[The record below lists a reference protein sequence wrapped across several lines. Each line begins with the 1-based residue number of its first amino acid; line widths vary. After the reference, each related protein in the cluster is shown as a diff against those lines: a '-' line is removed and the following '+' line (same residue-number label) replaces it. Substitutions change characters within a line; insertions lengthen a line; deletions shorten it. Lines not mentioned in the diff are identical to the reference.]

1 MSELEQRLAFSCP
14 SGTEVSHD
22 HSLKIDEKITADSDE
37 EADTVQEQMG
47 KELVDSPPAA
57 RVSHDYSNQLIIADP
72 DEEADIVKE
81 KNREES
87 FDSPPGRIDEQ
98 NIAAAGVSHDYSNQQ
113 IIADPDEEADIVT
126 EKSREESFNSP
137 LRRIDEQ
144 IIAAAGASH
153 DYSNQ
158 QITADL
164 DEEAGMVKEK
174 SREELFDSPSGRI
187 DEQIIAAAGVS
198 RDFSNQQ
205 ITADPDE
212 ETDIIKEKSREESFD
227 SPIGRF
233 DEQIVADADEEGK
246 IVTEKMGN
254 ELFDSP
260 SWADISHDRSRRTNE
275 QIITDS
281 DEDADIVEEQMG
293 RELADMVKEQME
305 KELFDSLS
313 GLQVS
318 HDHSQSIHEQII
330 ADSDEEADSINEQI
344 GEELFDASSGRID
357 GQVITDSD
365 EEGDMDTEQIGND
378 LLESDALAALLKAA
392 SSAGMDGGRVA
403 ITSADGSRV
412 FSLERLVGS
421 DSPFRI
427 VRPAPLSETVED
439 VVKNDLNEED
449 KKVIEKIQQIAVKF
463 LRLVQRL
470 GQSPEDS
477 IVAQVLHRLVV
488 ATRAHVNQEFSL
500 ENAEKMAMQL
510 EAEGKDDLD
519 FSLSILVLGKTGV
532 GKSATINS
540 IFGEKKVE
548 INAFEP
554 ATTMLKEVV
563 GIVDGVKIRIID
575 TPGLRSSVKE
585 EAINRKILASIK
597 TSINKFPPDVI
608 LYTDRLDTHSLDL
621 NDLPMLR
628 LLTKSLTSSIW
639 KNSVVTLTHA
649 TSPPPDGP
657 SGSPLSFE
665 MFVGQRSHAIQ
676 QAISQAVG
684 DLRLIHPRMMHPVS
698 LVENHPLCQKNE
710 NSEYILPN
718 GQSWRP
724 QLLLLCYS
732 LKILSEASSI
742 AKPRD
747 PFDHKKPF
755 GFRLRSLP
763 LPHLVSSLLQSRPHP
778 KLTADQGGD
787 DIDSDIDM
795 VDLSDSDEEIEDEYD
810 QLPPFKPLKKSHV
823 AKLTKEQRKAYL
835 EEYDYRVKLLQKKQW
850 REEVKMLKGMKKK
863 GKDGYDGIGEDVDQE
878 DVGPATVP
886 VAMPDF
892 VLPPSFD
899 SDNPSYRYRALEPTS
914 QFLMRP
920 VLDSHGWDHDCGYDG
935 VSLERNLA
943 VAGQFPGAFAV
954 QITKDKKDFNIHLDS
969 SVCAKHGEN
978 GSTMAGFDIQNV
990 GRQLAYILR
999 SETKFKNFKMNKT
1012 SAGISFT
1019 VLGENVAT
1027 GLKIEDQIAVAKRL
1041 ALVGAAGAVRSG
1053 GDTAYGANFEVCLK
1067 SKDFPIEK
1075 DQSTL
1080 GLSLMKWRGDLGLMA
1095 NLQSQF
1101 SIGRNSKMA
1110 VRVGMN
1116 NKRSGQ
1122 VTIKTSSSEMQ
1133 VALIAIVPIVTSLL
1147 RSIYNGYAASNSHTL
1162 DY

>member
-1 MSELEQRLAFSCP
+1 MSELERRLAFYSP
-14 SGTEVSHD
+14 SGTEVSDD
-22 HSLKIDEKITADSDE
+22 HSRKIDEKITADSDE
-37 EADTVQEQMG
+37 VDTVQEQLG
-47 KELVDSPPAA
+47 KELVDSPSAA
-57 RVSHDYSNQLIIADP
+57 WVSHDYSNQRIIADPDEEVDMVKEKNREESFDSPSGRIDEQNIAVAGVSHDYSNKQITADPDEEADIVIEKKREELSDSTSRRIDKQNIAAVVVSHDYSNQRIIADPDEEVDMVKEKSSDESFDSPSGRIDEKIIVTARVSHDFSNHLLTADP

-81 KNREES
+81 KSREAS
-87 FDSPPGRIDEQ
+87 FDS
-98 NIAAAGVSHDYSNQQ
+98 
-113 IIADPDEEADIVT
+113 T
-126 EKSREESFNSP
+126 
-137 LRRIDEQ
+137 
-144 IIAAAGASH
+144 
-153 DYSNQ
+153 
-158 QITADL
+158 
-164 DEEAGMVKEK
+164 
-174 SREELFDSPSGRI
+174 SGRI
-187 DEQIIAAAGVS
+187 A
-198 RDFSNQQ
+198 
-205 ITADPDE
+205 
-212 ETDIIKEKSREESFD
+212 
-227 SPIGRF
+227 
-233 DEQIVADADEEGK
+233 EQIVPDADEEGK
-246 IVTEKMGN
+246 IITEKMGN

-260 SWADISHDRSRRTNE
+260 SWADVSHERSHRTNK

-281 DEDADIVEEQMG
+281 DEDTDIVEEQMG
-293 RELADMVKEQME
+293 RELADIVQEQME

-313 GLQVS
+313 GVEVS
-318 HDHSQSIHEQII
+318 HDHSQSIYERII
-330 ADSDEEADSINEQI
+330 ADSDDEVDLINEQI
-344 GEELFDASSGRID
+344 GEGLFDASSGRID
-357 GQVITDSD
+357 GQVITDS
-365 EEGDMDTEQIGND
+365 EEGDVDSEQIGND

-403 ITSADGSRV
+403 LTSADGSRV

-427 VRPAPLSETVED
+427 VRSALLSETIKD
-439 VVKNDLNEED
+439 VAKNDLNEED

-477 IVAQVLHRLVV
+477 MVAQVLHRLVM

-519 FSLSILVLGKTGV
+519 FSLNILVLGKTGV

-563 GIVDGVKIRIID
+563 GIIDGVKIRIID
-575 TPGLRSSVKE
+575 TPGLRSSMKE

-597 TSINKFPPDVI
+597 TSINKFPPDVV
-608 LYTDRLDTHSLDL
+608 LYTDRLDTHSIDL

-665 MFVGQRSHAIQ
+665 MFIGQRSHAIQ

-698 LVENHPLCQKNE
+698 LVENHPLCQMNE
-710 NSEYILPN
+710 KSEHILPN
-718 GQSWRP
+718 GQSWRS

-732 LKILSEASSI
+732 LKILSEASSL

-755 GFRLRSLP
+755 GFHLRSLP

-778 KLTADQGGD
+778 KLPADQGGD
-787 DIDSDIDM
+787 NVDSDIDW

-823 AKLTKEQRKAYL
+823 VKLTKEQRKAYL

-850 REEVKMLKGMKKK
+850 QEEVKRLKEMKKK
-863 GKDGYDGIGEDVDQE
+863 GKDGYDDIGEDVDQE
-878 DVGPATVP
+878 DVSPATVP

-914 QFLMRP
+914 QILVRP
-920 VLDSHGWDHDCGYDG
+920 VLDSNGWDHDCGYDG
-935 VSLERNLA
+935 VSLERNLV

-999 SETKFKNFKMNKT
+999 NETKFKNFKMNKT

-1019 VLGENVAT
+1019 LLGENVAT
-1027 GLKIEDQIAVAKRL
+1027 GLKIEDQIAVAKHL

-1067 SKDFPIEK
+1067 SKDFPVEQ

-1101 SIGRNSKMA
+1101 SIGRNSKMV
-1110 VRVGMN
+1110 VRVGIN

-1122 VTIKTSSSEMQ
+1122 ITVKTSSSEMQ
-1133 VALIAIVPIVTSLL
+1133 VALIAIVPMVTSLF
-1147 RSIYNGYAASNSHTL
+1147 RSIYNGYATSNSHTL

>member
-1 MSELEQRLAFSCP
+1 MSELERRLAFYSP
-14 SGTEVSHD
+14 SGTEVSDD
-22 HSLKIDEKITADSDE
+22 HSRKIDEKITADSDE
-37 EADTVQEQMG
+37 VDTVQEQLG
-47 KELVDSPPAA
+47 KELVDSPSAA
-57 RVSHDYSNQLIIADP
+57 WVSHDYSNQRIIADP
-72 DEEADIVKE
+72 DEEVD
-81 KNREES
+81 
-87 FDSPPGRIDEQ
+87 
-98 NIAAAGVSHDYSNQQ
+98 
-113 IIADPDEEADIVT
+113 
-126 EKSREESFNSP
+126 
-137 LRRIDEQ
+137 
-144 IIAAAGASH
+144 
-153 DYSNQ
+153 
-158 QITADL
+158 
-164 DEEAGMVKEK
+164 MVKEK
-174 SREELFDSPSGRI
+174 SSEESFDSPSGRI
-187 DEQIIAAAGVS
+187 DEKIIVTARVS
-198 RDFSNQQ
+198 HDFSNHLL
-205 ITADPDE
+205 TADPDE
-212 ETDIIKEKSREESFD
+212 EADTVKEKSREASFD
-227 SPIGRF
+227 STSGRIA
-233 DEQIVADADEEGK
+233 EQIVPDADEEGK
-246 IVTEKMGN
+246 IITEKMGN

-260 SWADISHDRSRRTNE
+260 SWADVSHERSHRTKK

-281 DEDADIVEEQMG
+281 DEDTDIVEEQMG
-293 RELADMVKEQME
+293 RELADIVQEQME

-313 GLQVS
+313 GVEVS
-318 HDHSQSIHEQII
+318 HDHPQSIHERII
-330 ADSDEEADSINEQI
+330 ADSDEEVDLINEQI
-344 GEELFDASSGRID
+344 GEGLFDASSGRID

-365 EEGDMDTEQIGND
+365 SEGDVDSEQIGND

-392 SSAGMDGGRVA
+392 SSAGLDGGRVA
-403 ITSADGSRV
+403 LTSADGSRV

-427 VRPAPLSETVED
+427 VRSALLSETIKD
-439 VVKNDLNEED
+439 VAKNGLNEED
-449 KKVIEKIQQIAVKF
+449 KKVIEKIQQITVKF

-477 IVAQVLHRLVV
+477 MVAQVLHRLVM

-519 FSLSILVLGKTGV
+519 FSLNILVLGKTGV

-563 GIVDGVKIRIID
+563 GIIDGVKIRIID
-575 TPGLRSSVKE
+575 TPGLRSSMKE

-597 TSINKFPPDVI
+597 TSINKFPPDVV
-608 LYTDRLDTHSLDL
+608 LYTDRLDTHSIDL

-665 MFVGQRSHAIQ
+665 MFIGQRSHAIQ

-698 LVENHPLCQKNE
+698 LVENHPLCQMNE
-710 NSEYILPN
+710 NSEHILPN
-718 GQSWRP
+718 GQSWRS

-732 LKILSEASSI
+732 LKILSEASSL

-755 GFRLRSLP
+755 GFHLPSLP

-778 KLTADQGGD
+778 KLPADQGGD
-787 DIDSDIDM
+787 NVDSNIDW

-823 AKLTKEQRKAYL
+823 VKLTKEQRKAYL

-850 REEVKMLKGMKKK
+850 QEEVKRLKEMKKK
-863 GKDGYDGIGEDVDQE
+863 GKDGYDDIGEDVDQE

-914 QFLMRP
+914 QILVRP
-920 VLDSHGWDHDCGYDG
+920 VLDSNGWDHDCGYDG
-935 VSLERNLA
+935 VSLERNLV
-943 VAGQFPGAFAV
+943 VAG
-954 QITKDKKDFNIHLDS
+954 
-969 SVCAKHGEN
+969 SVSRCICCSNHK
-978 GSTMAGFDIQNV
+978 
-990 GRQLAYILR
+990 RQ
-999 SETKFKNFKMNKT
+999 E
-1012 SAGISFT
+1012 
-1019 VLGENVAT
+1019 
-1027 GLKIEDQIAVAKRL
+1027 RL
-1041 ALVGAAGAVRSG
+1041 
-1053 GDTAYGANFEVCLK
+1053 
-1067 SKDFPIEK
+1067 
-1075 DQSTL
+1075 
-1080 GLSLMKWRGDLGLMA
+1080 
-1095 NLQSQF
+1095 
-1101 SIGRNSKMA
+1101 
-1110 VRVGMN
+1110 
-1116 NKRSGQ
+1116 
-1122 VTIKTSSSEMQ
+1122 
-1133 VALIAIVPIVTSLL
+1133 
-1147 RSIYNGYAASNSHTL
+1147 
-1162 DY
+1162 